1 MREPQVN
8 DMQVFKNKVWAA
20 VGIVAFAV
28 IGLWIFAKT
37 FNVLLLVLIGILIAI
52 FFHGLSGLI
61 RKYTGI
67 KKGSLLISILLTVI
81 LLVLFFW
88 LAGNSVQQQVNEL
101 SQTLPAAIENAKEKL
116 NNNTIGKKIT
126 DQAGSAE
133 TKKKLSGLMQTFFK
147 STFGV
152 LGDLYVV
159 IIIGIFFTAGY
170 RTYLSGLMKLFP
182 AGKKQRAQDI
192 IEKAGDTLKKWLKGQ
207 LFAMLVVAVLTA
219 IGLFILGVPMALT
232 LALIAGILNFIP
244 NFGPLIA
251 IIPAALISFMQGPT
265 TALIV
270 IALYMVVQI
279 LESSIITP
287 QIQKKMINMPPAL
300 IIIAQLVMGIF
311 AGVLGLV
318 LATPIIAIVIV
329 LVNELYVKDEE
340 NKESLSAS

>member
-28 IGLWIFAKT
+28 IGLWIFAKI

-88 LAGNSVQQQVNEL
+88 LAGNSVQQQMNEL

-182 AGKKQRAQDI
+182 SGKKQRAQDI

-318 LATPIIAIVIV
+318 LATPVIAIVIV

>member
-1 MREPQVN
+1 MSTLPKN
-8 DMQVFKNKVWAA
+8 DQHEFKSKVWAA
-20 VGIVAFAV
+20 VGILSFVV
-28 IGLWIFAKT
+28 ISLWIFART
-37 FNVLLLVLIGILIAI
+37 FNVLLLVLTGALIAI
-52 FFHGLSGLI
+52 FFHGLSGLLK
-61 RKYTGI
+61 KYTGI
-67 KKGSLLISILLTVI
+67 KRGSVVLSILITVI

-88 LAGNSVQQQVNEL
+88 LAGYSVQQQVNEL
-101 SQTLPAAIENAKEKL
+101 SATLPAAIENVKQQL
-116 NNNTIGKKIT
+116 DNNALGKKIT
-126 DQAGSAE
+126 DQASSAE
-133 TKKKLSGLMQTFFK
+133 TRQKLSGLMQTFFK

-170 RTYLSGLMKLFP
+170 RTYLNGFIALFP
-182 AGKKQRAQDI
+182 NDKKQKTRDI
-192 IEKAGDTLKKWLKGQ
+192 IEKSGDTLKKWLKGQ
-207 LFAMLVVAVLTA
+207 LFAMLLVATLTA

-251 IIPAALISFMQGPT
+251 IIPAALIAFMQGPA
-265 TALIV
+265 TALFV
-270 IALYMVVQI
+270 IGLYIVVQI

-318 LATPIIAIVIV
+318 LATPIVAVVIV
-329 LVNELYVKDEE
+329 LINELYVKKLDE
-340 NKESLSAS
+340 A

>member
-1 MREPQVN
+1 
-8 DMQVFKNKVWAA
+8 MQVFKNKVWAA

-81 LLVLFFW
+81 LLTLFFW

-116 NNNTIGKKIT
+116 NDNAIGKKIT

-133 TKKKLSGLMQTFFK
+133 TRKKLSGLMQTFFK

-159 IIIGIFFTAGY
+159 LIIGIFFTAGY
-170 RTYLSGLMKLFP
+170 RTYLGGLMKLFP
-182 AGKKQRAQDI
+182 SGKKQRAQQI

-311 AGVLGLV
+311 AGILGLV
-318 LATPIIAIVIV
+318 LATPVVAVVIV
-329 LVNELYVKDEE
+329 LVNELYVKNEE
-340 NKESLSAS
+340 KEDTLSTF

>member
-1 MREPQVN
+1 MSTLPKN
-8 DMQVFKNKVWAA
+8 DQHEFKSKVWAA
-20 VGIVAFAV
+20 VGILSFVV
-28 IGLWIFAKT
+28 ISLWIFART
-37 FNVLLLVLIGILIAI
+37 FNVLLLVLTGALIAI
-52 FFHGLSGLI
+52 FFHGLSSLLK
-61 RKYTGI
+61 KYTGI
-67 KKGSLLISILLTVI
+67 KRGSVVLSILITVI

-88 LAGNSVQQQVNEL
+88 LAGYSVQQQVNEL
-101 SQTLPAAIENAKEKL
+101 SETLPAAIENVKQQL
-116 NNNTIGKKIT
+116 DNNALGKKIT
-126 DQAGSAE
+126 DQASSEE
-133 TKKKLSGLMQTFFK
+133 TRQKLSGLMQTFFK

-170 RTYLSGLMKLFP
+170 RTYLNGFIALFP
-182 AGKKQRAQDI
+182 NDKKQKTRDI
-192 IEKAGDTLKKWLKGQ
+192 IEKSGDTLKKWLKGQ
-207 LFAMLVVAVLTA
+207 LFAMLLVATLTA

-251 IIPAALISFMQGPT
+251 IIPAALIAFMQGPA
-265 TALIV
+265 TALFV
-270 IALYMVVQI
+270 IGLYIVVQI

-318 LATPIIAIVIV
+318 LATPIVAVVIV
-329 LVNELYVKDEE
+329 LINELYVKKLDE
-340 NKESLSAS
+340 A

>member
-1 MREPQVN
+1 MSDQRA
-8 DMQVFKNKVWAA
+8 FKNKVWTT
-20 VGIVAFAV
+20 VGIVTFV
-28 IGLWIFAKT
+28 VLGLWIFAKT

-67 KKGSLLISILLTVI
+67 KNGSLLISILLTVI
-81 LLVLFFW
+81 LIILFFW
-88 LAGNSVQQQVNEL
+88 LAGNSVQKQVNEL
-101 SQTLPAAIENAKEKL
+101 SQTLPAAIEIAKEKL
-116 NNNTIGKKIT
+116 NGNAIGKKIT

-133 TKKKLSGLMQTFFK
+133 TRQKMSGLIQRFFK
-147 STFGV
+147 SSFGV

-159 IIIGIFFTAGY
+159 VILGIFFTVGHRIYMNGFMQLIPPDKNPRVREIAG
-170 RTYLSGLMKLFP
+170 
-182 AGKKQRAQDI
+182 
-192 IEKAGDTLKKWLKGQ
+192 KAGDTLKKWLKGQ

-251 IIPAALISFMQGPT
+251 IIPAALIAFMQGPT

-270 IALYMVVQI
+270 IGLYVVVQI

-311 AGVLGLV
+311 AGILGLA
-318 LATPIIAIVIV
+318 LATPIVAIIIV
-329 LVNELYVKDEE
+329 LVNELYIK
-340 NKESLSAS
+340 KLKQI

>member
-1 MREPQVN
+1 MSTLPKN
-8 DMQVFKNKVWAA
+8 DQHEFKSKVWAA
-20 VGIVAFAV
+20 VGILSFVV
-28 IGLWIFAKT
+28 ISLWIFART
-37 FNVLLLVLIGILIAI
+37 FNVLLLVLTGALIAI
-52 FFHGLSGLI
+52 FFHGLSGLLK
-61 RKYTGI
+61 KYTGI
-67 KKGSLLISILLTVI
+67 KRGSVVLSILITVI

-88 LAGNSVQQQVNEL
+88 LAGYSVQQQVNEL
-101 SQTLPAAIENAKEKL
+101 SETLPAAIENVKQQL
-116 NNNTIGKKIT
+116 DNNALGKKIT
-126 DQAGSAE
+126 DQASSEE
-133 TKKKLSGLMQTFFK
+133 TRQKLSGLMQTFFK

-170 RTYLSGLMKLFP
+170 RTYLNGFIALFP
-182 AGKKQRAQDI
+182 NDKKQKTRDI
-192 IEKAGDTLKKWLKGQ
+192 IEKSGDTLKKWLKGQ
-207 LFAMLVVAVLTA
+207 LFAMLLVATLTA

-251 IIPAALISFMQGPT
+251 IIPAALIAFMQGPA
-265 TALIV
+265 TALFV
-270 IALYMVVQI
+270 IGLYIVVQI

-318 LATPIIAIVIV
+318 LATPIVAVVIV
-329 LVNELYVKDEE
+329 LINELYVKKLDE
-340 NKESLSAS
+340 A

>member
-1 MREPQVN
+1 MSTLPKN
-8 DMQVFKNKVWAA
+8 DQHEFKSKVWAA
-20 VGIVAFAV
+20 VGILSFVV
-28 IGLWIFAKT
+28 ISLWIFART
-37 FNVLLLVLIGILIAI
+37 FNVLLLVLTGALIAI
-52 FFHGLSGLI
+52 FFHGLSGLLK
-61 RKYTGI
+61 KYTGI
-67 KKGSLLISILLTVI
+67 KRGSVVLSILITVI

-88 LAGNSVQQQVNEL
+88 LAGYSVQQQVNEL
-101 SQTLPAAIENAKEKL
+101 SETLPAAIENVKQQL
-116 NNNTIGKKIT
+116 DNNALGKKIT
-126 DQAGSAE
+126 DQASSAE
-133 TKKKLSGLMQTFFK
+133 TRQKLSGLMQTFFK

-170 RTYLSGLMKLFP
+170 RTYLNGFIALFP
-182 AGKKQRAQDI
+182 NDKKQKTRDI
-192 IEKAGDTLKKWLKGQ
+192 IEKSGDTLKKWLKGQ
-207 LFAMLVVAVLTA
+207 LFAMLLVATLTA

-251 IIPAALISFMQGPT
+251 IIPAALIAFMQGPA
-265 TALIV
+265 TALFV
-270 IALYMVVQI
+270 IGLYIVVQI

-318 LATPIIAIVIV
+318 LATPIVAVVIV
-329 LVNELYVKDEE
+329 LINELYVKKLDE
-340 NKESLSAS
+340 A

>member
-1 MREPQVN
+1 MKEQQTN
-8 DMQVFKNKVWAA
+8 ELQAFKNKVWAA
-20 VGIVAFAV
+20 VGIVTFV
-28 IGLWIFAKT
+28 VVSIWIFART

-81 LLVLFFW
+81 LLTLFFW

-116 NNNTIGKKIT
+116 NDNAIGKKIT

-133 TKKKLSGLMQTFFK
+133 TRKKLSGLMQTFFK

-159 IIIGIFFTAGY
+159 LIIGIFFTAGY
-170 RTYLSGLMKLFP
+170 QTYLGGLMKLFP
-182 AGKKQRAQDI
+182 SGKKQRAQQI

-311 AGVLGLV
+311 AGILGLV
-318 LATPIIAIVIV
+318 LATPVVAVVIV
-329 LVNELYVKDEE
+329 LVNELYVKNEE
-340 NKESLSAS
+340 KEDTLSTF